1 MVDCVKAGGAKEI
14 GAIIRSIRKSR
25 DLSQTEMARLMG
37 CAQNTISRYEA
48 GESVPCL
55 RLLRG
60 ILA

>member
-1 MVDCVKAGGAKEI
+1 
-14 GAIIRSIRKSR
+14 
-25 DLSQTEMARLMG
+25 MARLMG